1 MNVQR
6 KIDLNLLRV
15 FVSAYQTQ
23 SVTQAAEQLDLTQS
37 AVSNALA
44 RLKTHVGAA
53 LFNRT
58 GRGITPT
65 RFADELYQ
73 HIHSPL
79 LDIESLLIGMEAF
92 DPEVAQKRFV
102 VYCHEAMIH
111 SLRQSLDRALAN
123 LSVDVVLME
132 PPSSNEQ
139 LYDDLM
145 LEKVDLIIDVDAP
158 TSRVFAS
165 TVLTEDHLCCVVR
178 QDHPRLSDP
187 SVSDAGLTPQQYV
200 DEQHVLF
207 KMRRHQLPFID
218 WLVGESLPARQVYSQ
233 HASLIGMLAAVS
245 YSDAVAAVPVSF
257 AKQYQDVFQLRIL
270 PFPFDSGSFQS
281 HMVWQAKFNKSQPH
295 VWLRMCIEAQMA
307 Q

>member
-1 MNVQR
+1 MNQQR
-6 KIDLNLLRV
+6 KLDLNLLRV
-15 FVSAYQTQ
+15 FVAAYQTQ

-37 AVSNALA
+37 AVSNALS
-44 RLKTHVGAA
+44 RLKQYVGSE
-53 LFNRT
+53 LFTRT

-65 RFADELYQ
+65 RFAQELYQ
-73 HIHSPL
+73 QIQSPL
-79 LDIESLLIGMEAF
+79 LDIESLMNGMTAF
-92 DPEVAQKRFV
+92 DPATSQKRFV

-111 SLRQSLDRALAN
+111 ALRQSLDRALAA
-123 LSVDVVLME
+123 LSVEVVLME

-165 TVLTEDHLCCVVR
+165 KVLTEDQLCCVVSET
-178 QDHPRLSDP
+178 HPRLREANLST
-187 SVSDAGLTPQQYV
+187 AQYL

-218 WLVGESLPARQVYSQ
+218 WLVGESLPARLVYSQ

-245 YSDAVAAVPVSF
+245 YSDAIAAVPVSF
-257 AKQYQDVFQLRIL
+257 AQQYQTMFQLRIL
-270 PFPFDSGSFQS
+270 PFPYDSGSFQS

-295 VWLRMCIEAQMA
+295 VWLRDCIEALVER
-307 Q
+307 